1 MSHPSSHHPISH
13 ASGLFGHRLYP
24 MSAAVP
30 IVFFALTLLCDLML
44 MQGGSYRWF
53 TASEFLQGA
62 GILTALLAALGG
74 MLHFARAPRL
84 RTLTIAW
91 MQFLGNSLAILLEG
105 INWFRR
111 YSFGPDTVGPM
122 SLTATVF
129 AILVLLMTGW
139 LGWELVFRRRVAF
152 VDGRAFPQR

>member
-1 MSHPSSHHPISH
+1 MAHPHSH

-24 MSAAVP
+24 MAAAVP

-44 MQGGSYRWF
+44 MQGGSFLWF
-53 TASEFLQGA
+53 TASEYLQGG
-62 GILTALLAALGG
+62 GILAALLAALGG
-74 MLHFARAPRL
+74 MLDFARAPRL

-91 MQFLGNSLAILLEG
+91 MQFLGNSLAIFLEG
-105 INWFRR
+105 LNWYRR

-122 SLTATVF
+122 SMAVTVF

-139 LGWELVFRRRVAF
+139 LGWELVFRRRIAF
-152 VDGRAFPQR
+152 VDGRMAAQR